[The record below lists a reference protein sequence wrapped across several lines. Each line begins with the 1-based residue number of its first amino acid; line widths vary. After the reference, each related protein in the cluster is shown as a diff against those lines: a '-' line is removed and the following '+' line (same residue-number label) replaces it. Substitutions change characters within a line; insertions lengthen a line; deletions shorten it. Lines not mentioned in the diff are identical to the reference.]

1 MYYLTQNTQ
10 GFVDGWR
17 FGHARRIV
25 TGQLGSY
32 VSAFFLYNW
41 LSFLTLLFS
50 DPARSTRF
58 IFPVNAE
65 IEFRRR
71 KIEKQV
77 NPLILATG
85 STMLA
90 SIVKMAWEREE
101 ARLRLVAPTER
112 CFVAALICSHSSEKG
127 GKRLALYQL
136 TYKYDR
142 IRPQMRWVSY

>member
-1 MYYLTQNTQ
+1 MAE
-10 GFVDGWR
+10 DSAMR
-17 FGHARRIV
+17 E
-25 TGQLGSY
+25 GSLP
-32 VSAFFLYNW
+32 VSWEVMLVPFSIIGC
-41 LSFLTLLFS
+41 LSLTLLFS

-112 CFVAALICSHSSEKG
+112 CFVAALICSHS
-127 GKRLALYQL
+127 
-136 TYKYDR
+136 
-142 IRPQMRWVSY
+142 